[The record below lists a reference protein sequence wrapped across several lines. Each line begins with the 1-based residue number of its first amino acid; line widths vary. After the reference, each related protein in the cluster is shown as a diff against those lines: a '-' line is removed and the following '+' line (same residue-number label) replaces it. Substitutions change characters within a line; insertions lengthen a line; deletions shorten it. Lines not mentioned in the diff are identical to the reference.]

1 MDKFQNILKKQRQS
15 VENVTPLY
23 RFHSL
28 SEVSKAIKDVGV
40 TNCGLIFGIDY
51 TKENIYN
58 GKVTFNKRSLHDV
71 SKQRSNPYQEVICIL
86 GETLE
91 PLDDDGIIPTFGFG
105 GTVEEEHGTF
115 PLKDEGNCEG
125 FLDVLE
131 TYNKFTPSR
140 TLGGPSNF
148 APLIEKAINIVQRTK
163 QYHILVIVCTGKVDN
178 EEETIESIVKASNFP
193 LSIVVIGVG
202 DGPWTAMNHFDDKLP
217 SRLFDNFQFVEF
229 HKIKSEARNPHA
241 AIALAT
247 LMEIPDQFTA
257 IQKLK
262 LFDNLT

>member
-1 MDKFQNILKKQRQS
+1 
-15 VENVTPLY
+15 
-23 RFHSL
+23 
-28 SEVSKAIKDVGV
+28 
-40 TNCGLIFGIDY
+40 
-51 TKENIYN
+51 
-58 GKVTFNKRSLHDV
+58 
-71 SKQRSNPYQEVICIL
+71 
-86 GETLE
+86 
-91 PLDDDGIIPTFGFG
+91 
-105 GTVEEEHGTF
+105 
-115 PLKDEGNCEG
+115 
-125 FLDVLE
+125 
-131 TYNKFTPSR
+131 
-140 TLGGPSNF
+140 
-148 APLIEKAINIVQRTK
+148 
-163 QYHILVIVCTGKVDN
+163 VDN